1 MKDIQ
6 GAWNRGVNRLRIGR
20 RGILVAASMVVL
32 HAAPETALAQSGS
45 VGGLVLDVGT
55 RAPLAG
61 VLVTLEIQPA
71 GLIADVGR
79 SSTLA
84 PRRSV
89 QTNEDGAYRFI
100 EVSAGRYRLRVHQ
113 LGYRPVAV
121 DVEIRQSTDARV
133 SVGLEMSPVE
143 LEAVEVEDE
152 ALPPFRRVAGGRMEP
167 AEARAWLERNR
178 QAQFLTSDAR
188 VLTYADMIEGITLGE
203 TDVFRALQRF
213 AGVSTRDD
221 YTAELWTR
229 GAPWSQTRVTF
240 DGLPLFN
247 PVHAVGVFSGV
258 APEILGG
265 VFFHPGVRP
274 AASGEGAAGVV
285 DLRTRPGSG
294 DGNLRGAADISLA
307 TARLSLDQRPSE
319 RFAWIVSGRRSY
331 LDAFTNGLDWFGIDE
346 IELPYAFHDLAAR
359 MDARL
364 GDDYG
369 LEASGLWEDDR
380 LYGNLD
386 DILEQ
391 TTANWGNATGRV
403 TFHAPLGRFRSR
415 HTIGFSRYRA
425 VIREAPDSTI
435 LDGSKPWAE
444 PESDNRIT
452 YARITTEIE
461 PRIDQGIAAP
471 WSAGYEV
478 VAQRVRYDGP
488 EPRFHPV
495 KPDTT
500 ERISGAGSTWIVAAW
515 VDARIRAGSRVTIGP
530 GARIEGGTR
539 VRNGG
544 SIRVAPRLA
553 VRIQAS
559 DHTAFSIAAG
569 RSWQYLQALALAGPS
584 AHPIF
589 HASQFW
595 VWAGSR
601 TPALRA
607 DVATI
612 GAEHWFGTG
621 WLGSATAY
629 VRRTDGVTL
638 PDPKSGGLEDRP
650 LFVTGDN
657 LARGIEVSMRR
668 VTGNWTA
675 ALGYAMARSEMKA
688 TGLTFLATTDQ
699 AHRLDAVAGVRLGAS
714 LRLAGAFTAV
724 RGAPYTRVRSRI
736 GAEDCSPFGFECST
750 APARV
755 EEPNAQRTP
764 DYASLDGSL
773 TWTRLLG
780 GFEVSAYV
788 QVRNVL
794 DRNNAITYT
803 GSVPALVRARRQQDI
818 VWEDRFETGLPRMP
832 LIGARIA
839 F

>member
-1 MKDIQ
+1 MKEIQ
-6 GAWNRGVNRLRIGR
+6 RTGDSGSSRVRGHLV
-20 RGILVAASMVVL
+20 VAASMVAFL
-32 HAAPETALAQSGS
+32 AASEPALAQSGS
-45 VGGLVLDVGT
+45 VGGRVLDAGT

-61 VLVTLEIQPA
+61 ALVTLEVQPV
-71 GLIADVGR
+71 GLIAAVER
-79 SSTLA
+79 SSGLA
-84 PRRSV
+84 PRRSM

-100 EVSAGRYRLRVHQ
+100 EVGAGRYRLRVEQ
-113 LGYRPVAV
+113 LGYRSMVV
-121 DVEIRQSTDARV
+121 DVEIRQTIDARV

-143 LEAVEVEDE
+143 LEPVQVEDE
-152 ALPPFRRVAGGRMEP
+152 ALPPFRRVASGRLEP

-188 VLTYADMIEGITLGE
+188 ALTYADLTEGITLGE

-274 AASGEGAAGVV
+274 AASGEGAAGIV
-285 DLRTRPGSG
+285 DLRSRPGSG
-294 DGNLRGAADISLA
+294 DGSLRGAADISLA

-359 MDARL
+359 IDARL

-369 LEASGLWEDDR
+369 LEVSGLWEDDR

-386 DILEQ
+386 DILEE

-403 TFHAPLGRFRSR
+403 TLHASLGRFRSR
-415 HTIGFSRYRA
+415 HTIGVSRYRA
-425 VIREAPDSTI
+425 VIRESPDSTI
-435 LDGSKPWAE
+435 LDRNQPWAE
-444 PESDNRIT
+444 PESDNRVT

-461 PRIDQGIAAP
+461 PRIDQGIVAP
-471 WSAGYEV
+471 WNAGYEV
-478 VAQRVRYDGP
+478 VAQRARYDGP

-500 ERISGAGSTWIVAAW
+500 ERISGAGSTWIIAAW
-515 VDARIRAGSRVTIGP
+515 VDARIRTGSRVTIGP

-539 VRNGG
+539 VGNGG
-544 SIRVAPRLA
+544 SMRLSPRLA
-553 VRIQAS
+553 VQIQAS
-559 DHTAFSIAAG
+559 DHTMFSVAAG

-584 AHPIF
+584 AHPAF

-607 DVATI
+607 DIATI

-638 PDPKSGGLEDRP
+638 PDPQSGGLEDRP

-657 LARGIEVSMRR
+657 EARGIEVSLRR
-668 VTGNWTA
+668 VAGNWTA
-675 ALGYAMARSEMKA
+675 ALGYALARSEMKA
-688 TGLTFLATTDQ
+688 AGLTFSATTDQ
-699 AHRLDAVAGVRLGAS
+699 AQRLDAIAGVRLGAS

-724 RGAPYTRVRSRI
+724 SGAPYTRVRSRL

-755 EEPNAQRTP
+755 EEPNAERTP

-773 TWTRLLG
+773 TWTHLLG
-780 GFEVSAYV
+780 GVEVSAYV
-788 QVRNVL
+788 QVRNML
-794 DRNNAITYT
+794 NRNNAITYT
-803 GSVPALVRARRQQDI
+803 GSTPVLVRARRQQDI